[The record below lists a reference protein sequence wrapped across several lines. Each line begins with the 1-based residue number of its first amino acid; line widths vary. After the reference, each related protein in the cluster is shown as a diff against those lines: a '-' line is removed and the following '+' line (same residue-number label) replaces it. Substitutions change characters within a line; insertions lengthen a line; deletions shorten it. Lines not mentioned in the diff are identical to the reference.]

1 MKRIY
6 FSLLLLALSIAGAL
20 YQFWYVS
27 SKSDEFTKRIE
38 ERDEYMLK
46 DDFASA
52 IDASKETEDD
62 WSETANNIDIFLIHD
77 YVDSISLDISQLSAC
92 VENGNP
98 QMYFMKSASIKKGL
112 TSLKE
117 SEYPVIANII

>member
-27 SKSDEFTKRIE
+27 SKSDEFTDRMQKI
-38 ERDEYMLK
+38 DEYMLQ
-46 DDFASA
+46 DDFENAVNASR
-52 IDASKETEDD
+52 ETEED
-62 WSETANNIDIFLIHD
+62 WSDAANNIDIFLIHD
-77 YVDSISLDISQLSAC
+77 YVDSISLDIAQLSAC
-92 VENGNP
+92 IENGDP
-98 QMYFMKSASIKKGL
+98 QMYFIKSASIKKGL